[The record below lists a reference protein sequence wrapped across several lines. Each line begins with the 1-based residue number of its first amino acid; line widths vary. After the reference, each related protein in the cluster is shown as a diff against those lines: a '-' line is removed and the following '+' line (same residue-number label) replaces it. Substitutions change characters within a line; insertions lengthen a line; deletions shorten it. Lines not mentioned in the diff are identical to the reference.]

1 MRRKYQQGF
10 TLIELMIVVAIIGIL
25 AAVAIPAYQDY
36 TAKAQASEG
45 FTMLSWFKT
54 PVTDAAG
61 SNGIIAACVQ
71 SAYPGTISSGK
82 SVVTLSFSQT
92 GTTCDLTATF
102 AATGVNSKLVGKQ
115 VLFRYDVNDGSW
127 KCGSDLSAGVQSK
140 SCQGTLAS
148 PT

>member
-1 MRRKYQQGF
+1 MVRQSQQGF

-45 FTMLSWFKT
+45 FTMLAWFKT
-54 PVTDAAG
+54 PVTDTAASEG
-61 SNGIIAACVQ
+61 VSSACVL
-71 SAYPGTISSGK
+71 SAYSGTTSSGK
-82 SVVTLSFSQT
+82 SVVSVSFSQA

-102 AATGVNSKLVGKQ
+102 STTGVNSKLVGKK
-115 VLFRYDVNDGSW
+115 VLFRYDANDGSW
-127 KCGSDLSAGVQSK
+127 KCGSDLPPGVQSK
-140 SCQGTLAS
+140 SCTGTLVS